1 MGYGSWF
8 NVRLMNCEIFIFTYS
23 LSFWDPV
30 SFFLMMGEVG
40 GGGGAARGGL
50 SVFVR
55 LLKTPT
61 KH

>member
-40 GGGGAARGGL
+40 GGGGGGRACVPKAIHGPRR
-50 SVFVR
+50 S
-55 LLKTPT
+55 
-61 KH
+61 

>member
-8 NVRLMNCEIFIFTYS
+8 NVRLMNCEIFIFTPS
-23 LSFWDPV
+23 LSFWDPF
-30 SFFLMMGEVG
+30 SFFFMVGEVAGWG
-40 GGGGAARGGL
+40 GVDLA
-50 SVFVR
+50 VFFR